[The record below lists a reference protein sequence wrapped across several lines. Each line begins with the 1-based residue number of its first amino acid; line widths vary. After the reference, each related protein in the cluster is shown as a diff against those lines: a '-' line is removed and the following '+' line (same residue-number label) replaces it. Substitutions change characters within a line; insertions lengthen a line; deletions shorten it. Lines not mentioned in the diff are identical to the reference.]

1 MTVHQP
7 RRAVLAFAKLVVAS
21 ITIGAPV
28 SLAACPLH
36 APITRRV
43 VLSVA
48 PVHRT
53 NKAIAL
59 PSPAAHFEDH
69 VADPFATMHFE

>member
-7 RRAVLAFAKLVVAS
+7 SRAVLAFATLVVSS

-53 NKAIAL
+53 NRAIAL
-59 PSPAAHFEDH
+59 PSPTAHFEDH
-69 VADPFATMHFE
+69 MADPFATMHFE

>member
-7 RRAVLAFAKLVVAS
+7 RRAVLAFATVVVAS
-21 ITIGAPV
+21 VTIGAPV

-36 APITRRV
+36 APITRRA

-48 PVHRT
+48 QVHRT
-53 NKAIAL
+53 SKAIAL
-59 PSPAAHFEDH
+59 PSPTAHFEDH